1 MAEFNLGAEVFMDV
15 DPIRASKT
23 TLESHL
29 KGINKSLRNQRN
41 EFKKNEASIEDLADR
56 EKMLG
61 AAYKSQEELL
71 KRKKDELK
79 KLQVAMKSSNKV
91 TDEQKIKVNNA
102 SAAVRK
108 AEIGLNKYNQEI
120 KEVQSSQKLF
130 GRTTDEVKNSLGQ
143 MRNQAKMSEI
153 AFKQSGKSVND
164 YKGHLKSL
172 DHGLT
177 KHRAN
182 MKLLEDNLKEVSRVH
197 GSSSRA
203 ADKLRNDIAK
213 EAIAFQIL
221 QGRIDETTDE
231 LKALERQQTRM
242 VLTGKLF
249 SESWEGARNSMDRI
263 ATTLR
268 SVGEIGQ
275 GVIAGTLMTN
285 FSALVPI
292 LGSVISLTAGLA
304 GMMTALAGGAIGL
317 GGAYAIGLGGI
328 LAFSSQATYA
338 LKMLEDGTLS
348 VTSEVNKYKSSLSG
362 LKSEWEGLIAQNQ
375 AAIFNTMS
383 NGINIARSALTNLNP
398 FLTKTA
404 GLIEQTSSKI
414 RSWVTDSVNAKS
426 AFKLLNTTG
435 VTVFENL
442 LNAGVKSL
450 DGITHLLVQFGP
462 LFDWVGAGVDNMA
475 SKFKKWANSTGTDN
489 NVKNFIQYTKTNLPI
504 VGAIFGNIFGGIV
517 NLFRAFS
524 GHSHNVMVGIQGVTQ
539 SFKEWTAEVAKSQG
553 FKDFISYLET
563 NGPKVWQLIKNITQS
578 LWHLAVG
585 MAPIGAKVLSIAVAT
600 TGWINSMLKANPVI
614 GKMIALTTAI
624 GGAMLLIGKP
634 IIIAVGAFKS
644 YRTALLAATGAET
657 IAAAHKQIFATKTA
671 VATAATTAQTGATKR
686 MAIANGIASK
696 SFRALWLAV
705 TGPIGL
711 VILGITALGAAFVLA
726 YKKSATFRNI
736 VNGALNGVK
745 NGIMSLVTI
754 AKPMLMNM
762 MNAISKFGTQ
772 LGNQLRTF
780 WKQNG
785 ATIMQAVRNIGS
797 VVKTVFNAMY
807 AVIKFVMPAI
817 KAIVDNAWSGIKQII
832 KGALNIIL
840 GTVKVFSGLLTGN
853 FKVVWSGIKQIFRGA
868 IGIIVGVVRT
878 SFVGTIIS
886 LIVKFSGNIRKHISN
901 MWKAVRGF
909 FVNSITGIY
918 NWTKNKFTQLY
929 STIRSIF
936 NNVSKFLRNIWTSIK
951 NFIVKTATNIW
962 TQVKNKFNGL
972 YKSVR
977 SIFNSISKFSR
988 NLWTN
993 LKNAVTKI
1001 AQRFW
1006 TNIKN
1011 NFTGLYKTTR
1021 NIFNNLSKFSR
1032 NLWTA
1037 LKNSITKTAQSLW
1050 TNVKN
1055 KFTGMWK
1062 SVKGLLNRLRN
1073 FSRDAWNGIKNKT
1086 TDLVNGTKKNVVNG
1100 FKSMWEGGK
1109 KWINKL
1115 GSFISNAKAG
1125 FQKKAKS
1132 LGLSAA
1138 NGAISGLNKMIGG
1151 INKISKAITDKN
1163 LIKKIPTLSTG
1174 TGDGAVS
1181 TNSQGQL
1188 TSPTTAIVNDKGPG
1202 NGTGINGHQ
1211 EIIQRSDGSMYA
1223 PQGRNVM
1230 LGLGKGDSV
1239 ISGKDTQL
1247 MQRMGMI
1254 PRFSTGTIPRL
1265 SKATKKKNWL
1275 GDLASSTGDVAGK
1288 FGADVTKTA
1297 HSAVD
1302 TGKKTVEAGV
1312 SAAKSGASYLGDKIG
1327 DVWDYVKN
1335 PGKLV
1340 EKMLGGISFGGKN
1353 ANATMRM
1360 AGGAFSKIKK
1370 SLVKKVKLWFEEES
1384 ISEGGGYNPFTSW
1397 TKTPGRGW
1405 TAGGHAGID
1414 YAMPTGT
1421 KIPSPIDGKVIK
1433 AWQSPYGGGN
1443 ETQVY
1448 DGAKYTHIFM
1458 HQSKQIA
1465 KQGQNIKQGETIGL
1479 VGSTGNS
1486 SGPHLHWQI
1495 NKGKGYRDNH
1505 PDSINPE
1512 AWVKEAAKSGGGQ
1525 NKASGK
1531 WATDIKKAA
1540 KRMKVNLTGGE
1551 LKGIISQIQ
1560 RESNGNAGVTQGN
1573 IGDINNLLG
1582 TPAQGLLQYVP
1593 STFKSYAVKGHNNIK
1608 SGYDQLLAFFNN
1620 SNWRRDLPYGK
1631 SGWGP
1636 SGGRRY
1642 AKGTNNA
1649 RRGFNQVFE
1658 EGGEIM
1664 QMRGGETVIPNDV
1677 SIQAFKQIATSDIFQ
1692 KTQSAVYDGISRY
1705 ASELRN
1711 EQQMKS
1717 AIQQQAILKKQ
1728 QETQDL
1734 KEQNGILKEM
1744 LYTMQGL
1751 LQSSKNN
1758 ESYNK
1763 TTAEKDMSL
1772 NGRLLNKNNNEQQA
1786 INMATSLMGR

>member
-1 MAEFNLGAEVFMDV
+1 MAEFNLGAEVYMDV
-15 DPIRASKT
+15 DPIKASKT
-23 TLESHL
+23 TLENHL
-29 KGINKSLRNQRN
+29 KGINKSLKSQRN
-41 EFKKNEASIEDLADR
+41 EFKKNEMSIEDLADR
-56 EKMLG
+56 EKKLG
-61 AAYKSQEELL
+61 MAYKSQEELL
-71 KRKKDELK
+71 KRKKDELN

-182 MKLLEDNLKEVSRVH
+182 IKLLEDNLKEVSAAQ
-197 GSSSRA
+197 GSGSRA

-213 EAIAFQIL
+213 ESIAFQIL

-231 LKALERQQTRM
+231 LKALERQQLKM
-242 VLTGKLF
+242 VVAGNLMRD
-249 SESWEGARNSMDRI
+249 SWEGARNAMDRM

-268 SVGEIGQ
+268 SIGEIGQ
-275 GVIAGTLMTN
+275 GVIGGTLMMN

-317 GGAYAIGLGGI
+317 GGAYAIALGGI
-328 LAFSSQATYA
+328 MAFSGQATYA
-338 LKMLEDGTLS
+338 LKMLEDGTLR
-348 VTSEVNKYKSSLSG
+348 VTGEVNNYKSALSG

-383 NGINIARSALTNLNP
+383 NGINIARTSLINLNP

-404 GLIEQTSSKI
+404 GLIEKTSGKI
-414 RSWVTDSVNAKS
+414 NDWVTNSTNAKS

-435 VTVFENL
+435 VTVFGNL
-442 LNAGVKSL
+442 LSAGVKSL

-489 NVKNFIQYTKTNLPI
+489 NVKNFIEYTKTNLPI
-504 VGAIFGNIFGGIV
+504 VGSIFGNIFGGIV

-539 SFKEWTAEVAKSQG
+539 SFKEWTAEIAKSQG

-585 MAPIGAKVLSIAVAT
+585 MSPIGAKVLEIAVAT
-600 TGWINSMLKANPVI
+600 TGWVNSMLKAHPTI
-614 GKMIALTTAI
+614 GKTIALLTAFA
-624 GGAMLLIGKP
+624 GAALLVGKP
-634 IIIAVGAFKS
+634 IIIAVGAING
-644 YRTALLAATGAET
+644 LMGAMGK
-657 IAAAHKQIFATKTA
+657 IAPKTA
-671 VATAATTAQTGATKR
+671 EAGKSAGILSRVFAGLRTVLVNVGRFMLGPWGLAI
-686 MAIANGIASK
+686 MALVG
-696 SFRALWLAV
+696 
-705 TGPIGL
+705 GL
-711 VILGITALGAAFVLA
+711 VLA
-726 YKKSATFRNI
+726 YKKSETFRNI
-736 VNGALNGVK
+736 VNGAFTSVK
-745 NGIMSLVTI
+745 NGVISFVNIVKPLV
-754 AKPMLMNM
+754 
-762 MNAISKFGTQ
+762 MNAINALVSFGTQ
-772 LGNQLRTF
+772 LGNQLKAF
-780 WKQNG
+780 WQQNG
-785 ATIMQAVRNIGS
+785 STIMQAVRNIGS
-797 VVKTVFNAMY
+797 VVKFVLQTTLTVVKGVFNAIY
-807 AVIKFVMPAI
+807 SVIKFIMPVVKTI
-817 KAIVDNAWSGIKQII
+817 IQNAWTGIKQII
-832 KGALNIIL
+832 TGALNVIL
-840 GTVKVFSGLLTGN
+840 GAVKVFAGLFSGN
-853 FKVVWSGIKQIFRGA
+853 FRVMWSGIKQIFKGA
-868 IGIIVGVVRT
+868 IGIVVGVVRT
-878 SFVGTIIS
+878 SFIGMIVS
-886 LIVKFSGNIRKHISN
+886 LIVKFASNIKRLVSN
-901 MWKAVRGF
+901 LWTGVKSIFIKM
-909 FVNSITGIY
+909 ITGIY
-918 NWTKNKFTQLY
+918 NWTRTKFNQLN
-929 STIRSIF
+929 TTVRNIF
-936 NNVSKFLRNIWTSIK
+936 NNMSKFLRSIWTTIK
-951 NFIVKTATNIW
+951 NFIVKTVQNIW

-977 SIFNSISKFSR
+977 SIFTNLSKFSR
-988 NLWTN
+988 ALWLT
-993 LKNAVTKI
+993 LKNYVTKI
-1001 AQRFW
+1001 AQTLW
-1006 TNIKN
+1006 TNVRNKFN
-1011 NFTGLYKTTR
+1011 GLLKSTR
-1021 NIFNNLSKFSR
+1021 SIFNNLSKFARS
-1032 NLWTA
+1032 LWTT
-1037 LKNSITKTAQSLW
+1037 LKNSITKTAQTLW

-1055 KFTGMWK
+1055 KFSGMWK
-1062 SVKGLLNRLRN
+1062 SVKGLLTKLRN
-1073 FSRDAWNGIKNKT
+1073 FSRDTWNGIKNKT
-1086 TDLVNGTKKNVVNG
+1086 TSLINTTKNNVVNG
-1100 FKSMWEGGK
+1100 FKKMWEGGK
-1109 KWINKL
+1109 KWINKI
-1115 GSFISNAKAG
+1115 GDYITGAKDSFK
-1125 FQKKAKS
+1125 KKAKS
-1132 LGLSAA
+1132 LGISAA

-1151 INKISKAITDKN
+1151 INKISNAITDKN
-1163 LIKKIPTLSTG
+1163 LLKEIPTLSTG
-1174 TGDGAVS
+1174 TGNGAVS

-1211 EIIQRSDGSMYA
+1211 EIIQRRDGSMYA

-1239 ISGKDTQL
+1239 ISGKDTQR

-1254 PRFSTGTIPRL
+1254 PRFSTGTIPRFAKG
-1265 SKATKKKNWL
+1265 SKKKNWL
-1275 GDLASSTGDVAGK
+1275 GNLASSTGDVAGK

-1302 TGKKTVEAGV
+1302 TGKKTVKAGV

-1360 AGGAFSKIKK
+1360 AGFAFNKMKK
-1370 SLVKKVKLWFEEES
+1370 SLVGTVKSWFEEA
-1384 ISEGGGYNPFTSW
+1384 EGGDGDAAWLLKHDIWQKFGNYTGGLGFNGGKHYGVDFGM
-1397 TKTPGRGW
+1397 TPGTSVKAVSG
-1405 TAGGHAGID
+1405 
-1414 YAMPTGT
+1414 
-1421 KIPSPIDGKVIK
+1421 GKVSRV
-1433 AWQSPYGGGN
+1433 WDDYGGGKSVEVDIGKGLTN
-1443 ETQVY
+1443 WY
-1448 DGAKYTHIFM
+1448 LHL
-1458 HQSKQIA
+1458 SKQLV
-1465 KQGQNIKQGETIGL
+1465 KKGQRVS
-1479 VGSTGNS
+1479 VGDE
-1486 SGPHLHWQI
+1486 I
-1495 NKGKGYRDNH
+1495 
-1505 PDSINPE
+1505 
-1512 AWVKEAAKSGGGQ
+1512 AKSGNTGAYTAGSGHLHFQLNKGGKPQ
-1525 NKASGK
+1525 SNVLEWLKGLGGGGSKSGMK
-1531 WATDIKKAA
+1531 WASQIKKALSMNGLPTSPQYVKAWA
-1540 KRMKVNLTGGE
+1540 KQIDSESGGNPKAVQGGYVDVNTGGNE
-1551 LKGIISQIQ
+1551 AKGLVQVAKGTFNQ
-1560 RESNGNAGVTQGN
+1560 YKRKGHGNVFN
-1573 IGDINNLLG
+1573 PLDNLLAG
-1582 TPAQGLLQYVP
+1582 IAYA
-1593 STFKSYAVKGHNNIK
+1593 KSRYGSGGMLSVIGKGH
-1608 SGYDQLLAFFNN
+1608 G
-1620 SNWRRDLPYGK
+1620 
-1631 SGWGP
+1631 
-1636 SGGRRY
+1636 Y

-1711 EQQMKS
+1711 DKQEQAVS
-1717 AIQQQAILKKQ
+1717 QQQAILKQQ

-1734 KEQNGILKEM
+1734 KEQNSILKEM

-1758 ESYNK
+1758 ETYNK
-1763 TTAEKDMSL
+1763 ATSEKDMSL

>member
-71 KRKKDELK
+71 KRKKNELN

-231 LKALERQQTRM
+231 LKALERQQLKM
-242 VLTGKLF
+242 VVAGNLMRG
-249 SESWEGARNSMDRI
+249 SWEGARNAMDRM

-268 SVGEIGQ
+268 SIGEIGQ

-317 GGAYAIGLGGI
+317 GGAYAIGLSGI
-328 LAFSSQATYA
+328 LAFSGQATYA

-383 NGINIARSALTNLNP
+383 NGINIARTALTNLNP

-414 RSWVTDSVNAKS
+414 KNWVTDSTNAKS

-435 VTVFENL
+435 VTVFGNL

-475 SKFKKWANSTGTDN
+475 SKFKNWANSTGTDN
-489 NVKNFIQYTKTNLPI
+489 SVKNFIQYTKTNLPI

-539 SFKEWTAEVAKSQG
+539 SFKEWTAEVSKSQG

-600 TGWINSMLKANPVI
+600 TGWLNALLKANPEI
-614 GKMIALTTAI
+614 GKFVGLLTAVAGAALI
-624 GGAMLLIGKP
+624 IGKP
-634 IIIAVGAFKS
+634 IIIAVGAIKGFMGVLDKVS
-644 YRTALLAATGAET
+644 P
-657 IAAAHKQIFATKTA
+657 KTA
-671 VATAATTAQTGATKR
+671 KAGKSAGWLSKAFGGIRLVLVNVARFMLGPWGLAI
-686 MAIANGIASK
+686 MALVG
-696 SFRALWLAV
+696 
-705 TGPIGL
+705 GL
-711 VILGITALGAAFVLA
+711 VLA
-726 YKKSATFRNI
+726 YKKSEAFRNI
-736 VNGALNGVK
+736 VNGAFTSVK
-745 NGIMSLVTI
+745 NGVIKFVNIVRPLVMS
-754 AKPMLMNM
+754 
-762 MNAISKFGTQ
+762 AIDSIVKFGTQ
-772 LGNQLRTF
+772 LGNQLREF

-785 ATIMQAVRNIGS
+785 STIMQAVRNIGN

-807 AVIKFVMPAI
+807 AIIKFVMPAV
-817 KAIVDNAWSGIKQII
+817 KAIVSNAWSGIKQII

-840 GTVKVFSGLLTGN
+840 GAVKVFSGLLTGN

-886 LIVKFSGNIRKHISN
+886 LIVKFSGNIKKHISN

-909 FVNSITGIY
+909 FVNSISGIY
-918 NWTKNKFTQLY
+918 NWTKKKFTQLY
-929 STIRSIF
+929 NTIRSIF
-936 NNVSKFLRNIWTSIK
+936 NNVSKFLRSIWTSIK

-962 TQVKNKFNGL
+962 TQVKNKFTGL

-1001 AQRFW
+1001 AQKFW

-1021 NIFNNLSKFSR
+1021 NIFNNLSKFAR

-1086 TDLVNGTKKNVVNG
+1086 TDLVNGAKKNVVNG

-1115 GSFISNAKAG
+1115 GSFISNAKEG
-1125 FQKKAKS
+1125 FKKKAKS

-1174 TGDGAVS
+1174 TGNGAVS

-1211 EIIQRSDGSMYA
+1211 EIIQRSDGSMYV

-1239 ISGKDTQL
+1239 ISGKDTQR

-1254 PRFSTGTIPRL
+1254 PRFSTGTMTGRGGGG
-1265 SKATKKKNWL
+1265 KKKSLKDQLL
-1275 GDLASSTGDVAGK
+1275 GQLGST
-1288 FGADVTKTA
+1288 
-1297 HSAVD
+1297 
-1302 TGKKTVEAGV
+1302 TGKYAAKAETTKHKVSKKAAETYENVEDSV
-1312 SAAKSGASYLGDKIG
+1312 KSGASYLGGKIG
-1327 DVWDYVKN
+1327 DVWDYAENPSKLIKKMFGDATSYFGSGKNTTVKMAKLAF
-1335 PGKLV
+1335 GKIKASLTSKV
-1340 EKMLGGISFGGKN
+1340 QSMFDDFGGGDVDGSWLSKYDIWQRYGKYVGLDFN
-1353 ANATMRM
+1353 
-1360 AGGAFSKIKK
+1360 GGKHWGVDYGMPDGTP
-1370 SLVKKVKLWFEEES
+1370 VKAVM
-1384 ISEGGGYNPFTSW
+1384 G
-1397 TKTPGRGW
+1397 
-1405 TAGGHAGID
+1405 
-1414 YAMPTGT
+1414 
-1421 KIPSPIDGKVIK
+1421 GKVSRV
-1433 AWQSPYGGGN
+1433 WNDWGGGN
-1443 ETQVY
+1443 SVEVN
-1448 DGAKYTHIFM
+1448 DGKYWNWYM
-1458 HQSKQIA
+1458 HLQKQLV
-1465 KQGQNIKQGETIGL
+1465 KQGQKIKTGDLIGKSGHTGNNV
-1479 VGSTGNS
+1479 VGS
-1486 SGPHLHWQI
+1486 HLHFQVG
-1495 NKGKGYRDNH
+1495 NGPLKGGAGEVN
-1505 PDSINPE
+1505 SIDPLP
-1512 AWVKEAAKSGGGQ
+1512 WLKKMFGKSSGGQ
-1525 NKASGK
+1525 NKAAGK
-1531 WATDIKKAA
+1531 WSGDIKKAA

-1551 LKGIISQIQ
+1551 LKGIIAQIQ

-1711 EQQMKS
+1711 DK
-1717 AIQQQAILKKQ
+1717 QQQAVSQQQATLKKQ

-1734 KEQNGILKEM
+1734 KEQNSILKEM

-1758 ESYNK
+1758 ETYNK
-1763 TTAEKDMSL
+1763 ATSEKDMSL